1 MSNSTA
7 NLIASLNG
15 AIFWINRLSPIISIA
30 FGTFG
35 NIFNIIVFT
44 RRSLRTNPCS
54 MYFLASSVAN
64 CFVMY
69 VALLTRYLASSWS
82 IDPSATNMAWC
93 KIRYFLI
100 YPPLSLVLWFIVL
113 ASIDRFLSSSHNIQH
128 RQFSTLPIAR
138 KIILLTTVL
147 MFFINIHVLVFAR
160 TEMIGGIA
168 TCTILPNE
176 YLIFFNIFVPI
187 VSCILPLI
195 IMGIFGIL
203 TILNVRSIRNRVAAQ
218 DTYAQHARLRSN
230 DRQLVIMLLVQ
241 VFVTTLVVAPWAS
254 VNMFSAIGITLLNYK
269 FSASGQAVYNF
280 SFNLFRMLYY
290 INPVVGF
297 YIYTLSGPRFRV
309 EMKHCIL
316 YALRFVL
323 TATGLFQC
331 LSLRIRQALLDENR
345 MGNIT
350 NSLTATRR
358 TNNNR
363 SAQRRR

>member
-1 MSNSTA
+1 MSISTA
-7 NLIASLNG
+7 DLIASLNS

-35 NIFNIIVFT
+35 NLFNIIIFT

-54 MYFLASSVAN
+54 IYFLAGSVAN

-82 IDPSATNMAWC
+82 IDPSATNMIWC

-113 ASIDRFLSSSHNIQH
+113 ASIDRFLTSAHNIRR
-128 RQFSTLPIAR
+128 RQLSTVPKAR

-147 MFFINIHVLVFAR
+147 MFSINIHVLVFAR
-160 TEMIGGIA
+160 AELIGGIA

-176 YLIFFNIFVPI
+176 YLVFFNIFVPI

-195 IMGIFGIL
+195 VMGIFGIL
-203 TILNVRSIRNRVAAQ
+203 TIRNVRRIRNRVVAQ
-218 DTYAQHARLRSN
+218 DTNAQNARLRSN
-230 DRQLVIMLLVQ
+230 DRQLVVMLLVQ

-254 VNMFSAIGITLLNYK
+254 INMFSAIGITLLNYK
-269 FSASGQAVYNF
+269 FSVSGQAVYNF
-280 SFNLFRMLYY
+280 AFNLFRMLYY

-297 YIYTLSGPRFRV
+297 YIYTLSGHRFRV
-309 EMKHCIL
+309 EMKRCIL
-316 YALRFVL
+316 CALRFVL
-323 TATGLFQC
+323 KATGLLRC
-331 LSLRIRQALLDENR
+331 LPLSIRQALLNENR
-345 MGNIT
+345 MVN
-350 NSLTATRR
+350 NNNPFSAARR
-358 TNNNR
+358 TNMER